1 MKRRAFLGKSAKALV
16 PLLVFPHVNFGKV
29 NLSGTDYSIRAVDL
43 VRESMVVDLLNQF
56 AWNQFSNPPV
66 LQQWLKDPATFRSED
81 ALTFKASGIDVF
93 CLGHAKQTRAESLTY
108 FTQWNHFLAHNSQW
122 LTRVDTTDDMMHA
135 NRSHRT
141 GVMLTYQDS
150 KHFERVDDVNLF
162 HSMGQRLSQL
172 TYNYANRIGSGGFDN
187 QDNGLT
193 EYGFAI
199 VKRMN
204 EVGMA
209 VDVSHCSDKTTL
221 DAIETSTKPVII
233 THANCRA
240 LNPGHPRAKTDE
252 MLRKLAAKGGVMGI
266 AEIRF
271 MVKGEEPVTVED
283 FLNHYD
289 YIIRLVGAEYA
300 AIGTDFDLET
310 EDNPSYLEGRRKMFA
325 QTDGER
331 AKKYR
336 MHTNEKYLVGIEGI
350 NHPKRTYDIVEGFIR
365 RNYSDETIR
374 MILGG
379 NVVRALKEI
388 FIHRPD

>member
-1 MKRRAFLGKSAKALV
+1 MKRREFLGISAKALV
-16 PLLVFPHVNFGKV
+16 PLVLAPHINFGRV
-29 NLSGTDYSIRAVDL
+29 NLFGTDYSTRAVDL
-43 VRESMVVDLLNQF
+43 VRESVVVDMLNQF

-66 LQQWLKDPATFRSED
+66 LQQWLKDPSTFRSED
-81 ALTFKASGIDVF
+81 ALLFKASGIDVF
-93 CLGHAKQTRAESLTY
+93 CLGHSRPTRAESLDY
-108 FTQWNHFLAHNSQW
+108 LTQWNRFLAHNTQW
-122 LTRVDTTDDMMHA
+122 LKRIDSVADMDYV
-135 NRSHRT
+135 NRSGRT

-150 KHFERVDDVNLF
+150 RHFETLEDVNLSY
-162 HSMGQRLSQL
+162 SMGQRLSQL

-187 QDNGLT
+187 EDKGLT
-193 EYGFAI
+193 EYGHAI

-209 VDVSHCSDKTTL
+209 IDVSHCSDKTTL
-221 DAIETSTKPVII
+221 DAIEASTKPVII

-240 LNPGHPRAKTDE
+240 LNAGHPRAKTDE
-252 MLRKLAAKGGVMGI
+252 MLKKLAAKGGIMGI

-271 MVKGEEPVTVED
+271 MVKADEPVTVED

-289 YIIRLVGAEYA
+289 YIIKLVGPEFAG
-300 AIGTDFDLET
+300 IGTDFDLET
-310 EDNPSYLEGRRKMFA
+310 EDNPAYLEQRRKMFA

-336 MHTNEKYLVGIEGI
+336 MHTNDQYLVGIEGI

-379 NVVRALKEI
+379 NVVRALKEV
-388 FIHRPD
+388 FSV

>member
-1 MKRRAFLGKSAKALV
+1 MKRREFLGKSAKALV
-16 PLLVFPHVNFGKV
+16 PLLIAPHVNFGRV
-29 NLSGTDYSIRAVDL
+29 RLFGTDYSTRAVDL
-43 VRESMVVDLLNQF
+43 VRESVVVDMLNQF

-66 LQQWLKDPATFRSED
+66 LQQWLKDPSVFRSED
-81 ALTFKASGIDVF
+81 ALMFKASGIDVF
-93 CLGHAKQTRAESLTY
+93 CLGHAKQTRAESLEY

-122 LTRVDTTDDMMHA
+122 LSRVDNTEDILRA
-135 NRSHRT
+135 NRTHQT

-150 KHFERVDDVNLF
+150 KHFESIDDVNLF
-162 HSMGQRLSQL
+162 HGMGQRLSQL

-187 QDNGLT
+187 EDKGLT
-193 EYGFAI
+193 EYGFSI
-199 VKRMN
+199 LKRMN
-204 EVGMA
+204 TVGMA

-221 DAIETSTKPVII
+221 DAIDASSKPVII

-240 LNPGHPRAKTDE
+240 LNPGHPRAKTDD
-252 MLRKLAAKGGVMGI
+252 MLKKLAAKGGVMGI

-271 MVKGEEPVTVED
+271 MVKGSEPVTVED
-283 FLNHYD
+283 FLDHYD
-289 YIIRLVGAEYA
+289 YILKLVGAEYA

-310 EDNPSYLEGRRKMFA
+310 EDNPAYLERRREMFA

-336 MHTNEKYLVGIEGI
+336 MHTNEQYLVGIEGI

-379 NVVRALKEI
+379 NVVRALKEV
-388 FIHRPD
+388 FSV